1 LEAGEIRVLAT
12 LTADPMGGLLEGVP
26 TAKEQGYDTEWI
38 VFRGFYGPGGMSDEA
53 YNYWVNA
60 LGEMADSPE
69 WEEQLQQGGVE
80 KIVRLG
86 PDFDAFVRTQIGNF
100 RQLSADLGLIEGG
113 EEAPAA
119 EAAAPASD
127 FTPGAVECIAPANP
141 GGGWDWTCRAA
152 GQVLSDI
159 GLVKGT
165 VKVTNMAGG
174 GGGVAFANVVTQQ
187 NDNDNL
193 IVAASPATTLRLAQG
208 QFGEFTEDDVRWIGS
223 VGADFAVISVAKD
236 SPYQTLEDL
245 MIALKDDPNA
255 INFGGGSAIGGQDHM
270 KAMVLAQAAGLDPLT
285 LKYTPFDGGGEAM
298 TAMLGG
304 FVDVFPGDVSEV
316 LGQLEAGEIR
326 VLATLTADP
335 MGGLL
340 EGVPTAKEQGYDTE
354 WIVFRGFYGP
364 GGMSDEAYNYWV
376 NALGQ
381 MADSPEWEAQLQ
393 QGGVE
398 KIVRLGPDFDAF
410 VRNQIGNFRQLSQD
424 LGLIE

>member
-1 LEAGEIRVLAT
+1 MKTKKLLLIIMALL
-12 LTADPMGGLLEGVP
+12 LTGLVAACAP
-26 TAKEQGYDTEWI
+26 A
-38 VFRGFYGPGGMSDEA
+38 
-53 YNYWVNA
+53 
-60 LGEMADSPE
+60 
-69 WEEQLQQGGVE
+69 EE
-80 KIVRLG
+80 
-86 PDFDAFVRTQIGNF
+86 PPAP
-100 RQLSADLGLIEGG
+100 A
-113 EEAPAA
+113 EEAPAQEEAAPAEEEAAAEAEAPAEEAAPAEA
-119 EAAAPASD
+119 EAAAEETGD

-141 GGGWDWTCRAA
+141 GGGWDWTCRSA

-159 GLVKGT
+159 GLVDGT

-223 VGADFAVISVAKD
+223 VGADFAVISVAAD
-236 SPYQTLEDL
+236 SPYETLEDL
-245 MIALKDDPNA
+245 MTALQEDPGS

-270 KAMVLAQAAGLDPLT
+270 KVMVLAQAAGIDPLT

-326 VLATLTADP
+326 VLATLTAEP
-335 MGGLL
+335 MGGML
-340 EGVPTAKEQGYDTE
+340 EGVPTAKEQGYDAE

-364 GGMSDEAYNYWV
+364 GGMSDDAYNYWV
-376 NALGQ
+376 NAFGE
-381 MADSPEWEAQLQ
+381 MADSPEWDEQLQ
-393 QGGVE
+393 QGGLE
-398 KIVRLGPDFDAF
+398 KIVRLGPEFDSF
-410 VRNQIGNFRQLSQD
+410 VRTQITNFRQLSQD